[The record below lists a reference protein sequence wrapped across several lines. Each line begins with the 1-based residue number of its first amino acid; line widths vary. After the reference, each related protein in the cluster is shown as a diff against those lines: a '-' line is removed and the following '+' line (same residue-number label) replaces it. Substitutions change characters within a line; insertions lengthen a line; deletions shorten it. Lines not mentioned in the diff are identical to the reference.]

1 MDFLNRAFEQLKD
14 LFASMTP
21 GARITAGLLVA
32 VIVVSLV
39 FLFRGGV
46 AGPDDYL
53 LGGRAFSSAEL
64 EAMEGAFA
72 RAGLSKYRLEGSRV
86 RVPNAT
92 KAEYLAALAEFQALP
107 ANFSDHFS
115 QQITQ
120 ATMFETKDQAN
131 LRWRLAKQQELA
143 LIISSMQGV
152 SRAQVIYD
160 EIQKTGFPRTTEKT
174 ATVAVQGTGSQ
185 ELELHQVK
193 SIRHL
198 VSSAIA
204 GMKFQNVTVTDL
216 NSGKNH
222 GGGGDSALASAE
234 ESAYMDY
241 KKHYERLWQDKISQ
255 ALAFVSGTV
264 VTVDVELSKETVFHE
279 DTTTVDSKPVVLRS
293 TTMEKTN
300 VNARASSAGRPGV
313 NGQANQ
319 QASISSSA
327 GGESTSEESRE
338 DLERVGG
345 HGRIVKATA
354 PLVPKK
360 VTAAVG
366 VPSNYYVE
374 VWRERNPTPP
384 GQEPK
389 MPDVQAIAAIE
400 AEVVKKIEDMVVN
413 LLPKLPPG
421 EDKYPLVTVKTF
433 EHLTPPA
440 AELPNIVSTAGVW
453 VAENWTTLGMFLVGA
468 FSLLMLRGMVKA
480 KPDTTTPSGASAAS
494 GPPQLSIVG
503 GDDDEDGEA
512 ASGDD
517 SRPKKRFATASSNIK
532 EELASMVRE
541 NPEAAA
547 NILRSWLG
555 EAS

>member
-1 MDFLNRAFEQLKD
+1 
-14 LFASMTP
+14 
-21 GARITAGLLVA
+21 

-72 RAGLSKYRLEGSRV
+72 QAGLSNYQLEGSRV
-86 RVPNAT
+86 RIPQST
-92 KAEYLAALAEFQALP
+92 KAKYVAALAEYQALP

-115 QQITQ
+115 EQLTQ
-120 ATMFETKDQAN
+120 ATMFETKEQAA

-143 LIISSMQGV
+143 LIISSMKGV

-174 ATVAVQGTGSQ
+174 ATVAVQATGNQ
-185 ELELHQVK
+185 ELELHQIK

-198 VSSAIA
+198 VSSSIA
-204 GMKFQNVTVTDL
+204 GMKFQNVAVTDL
-216 NSGKNH
+216 NTGKNH
-222 GGGGDSALASAE
+222 GGSDTELASAA

-241 KKHYERLWQDKISQ
+241 KSTYERLWGDKISK
-255 ALAFVSGTV
+255 ALAFVPGAL

-279 DTTTVDSKPVVLRS
+279 DTTTIDPKPVVLRS
-293 TTMEKTN
+293 TTLEKSN
-300 VNARASSAGRPGV
+300 VNARAASAGRPGV

-319 QASISSSA
+319 QASITSGA
-327 GGESTSEESRE
+327 AGESTTEESSEE
-338 DLERVGG
+338 LERVGG
-345 HGRIVKATA
+345 HGRVVKATA

-366 VPSNYYVE
+366 VPSSYYE
-374 VWRERNPTPP
+374 QVWKERNPTPA
-384 GQEPK
+384 GEEPK
-389 MPDVQAIAAIE
+389 VPEPQAIAAIE
-400 AEVVKKIEDMVVN
+400 AEVIKKIEDMIVN
-413 LLPKLPPG
+413 LIPKLPAG

-433 EHLTPPA
+433 EHLTAPP
-440 AELPNIVSTAGVW
+440 AELPNIASTAGIW

-480 KPDTTTPSGASAAS
+480 RPEAPTPSGIAAAE
-494 GPPQLSIVG
+494 GAPQLSIVG
-503 GDDDEDGEA
+503 GDEDDDGEA
-512 ASGDD
+512 ASGNDD
-517 SRPKKRFATASSNIK
+517 RPKKRFATASSNIK

>member
-1 MDFLNRAFEQLKD
+1 MDFLNKAFEQIKD

-32 VIVVSLV
+32 VIVVALV
-39 FLFRGGV
+39 FLFRSGV

-72 RAGLSKYRLEGSRV
+72 QAGLSNYQLEGSRV
-86 RVPNAT
+86 RIPSST
-92 KAEYLAALAEFQALP
+92 KAQYLAALAEHQALP

-120 ATMFETKDQAN
+120 ATMFETKEQAN

-160 EIQKTGFPRTTEKT
+160 EVQKTGFPRTTEKT
-174 ATVAVQGTGSQ
+174 ATVAVQATGNL

-204 GMKFQNVTVTDL
+204 GMKFQSVTVTDL
-216 NSGKNH
+216 NTGKNY
-222 GGGGDSALASAE
+222 GGGDSELASAE

-241 KKHYERLWQDKISQ
+241 KNTYERQWADKISK
-255 ALAFVSGTV
+255 ALAFVSGAV

-279 DTTTVDSKPVVLRS
+279 DTMTVDPKPVVLRS
-293 TTMEKTN
+293 TTLEKSNST
-300 VNARASSAGRPGV
+300 ARAAAAGRPGV

-319 QASISSSA
+319 QASITSERM
-327 GGESTSEESRE
+327 GESTNEESRE

-345 HGRIVKATA
+345 RGRIVKSTA

-366 VPSNYYVE
+366 VPSSYYSQ
-374 VWRERNPTPP
+374 VWRERNPTPA
-384 GQEPK
+384 GEEPK
-389 MPDVQAIAAIE
+389 APEAQAIAAIE
-400 AEVVKKIEDMVVN
+400 AEVIKKIEDMIVN
-413 LLPKLPPG
+413 LIPKLPAG

-433 EHLTPPA
+433 EHLTAPP
-440 AELPNIVSTAGVW
+440 AELPNIASTAGVW
-453 VAENWTTLGMFLVGA
+453 VAENWKTLGMFLVGA
-468 FSLLMLRGMVKA
+468 FSLLMLRSMVKA
-480 KPDTTTPSGASAAS
+480 RPESTTPNAAAT
-494 GPPQLSIVG
+494 PAAAPQLSVVG
-503 GDDDEDGEA
+503 GDDEDESDAAGEE
-512 ASGDD
+512 G
-517 SRPKKRFATASSNIK
+517 RPKKRFATAGSNIK

-547 NILRSWLG
+547 NILRGWLG

>member
-1 MDFLNRAFEQLKD
+1 
-14 LFASMTP
+14 
-21 GARITAGLLVA
+21 
-32 VIVVSLV
+32 V
-39 FLFRGGV
+39 FLFRTGV

-72 RAGLSKYRLEGSRV
+72 QAGLSNYQLEGSRV
-86 RVPNAT
+86 QIPKSS
-92 KAEYLAALAEFQALP
+92 KAQYLAALAEHQALP

-115 QQITQ
+115 QQMTQ

-143 LIISSMQGV
+143 LIISSMHGV

-174 ATVAVQGTGSQ
+174 ATVAVQSTGSQ

-216 NSGKNH
+216 NTGQNH
-222 GGGGDSALASAE
+222 GGGGDAELASAE

-241 KKHYERLWQDKISQ
+241 KNTYERLWQDKISK
-255 ALAFVSGTV
+255 AIAFVSGAV

-293 TTMEKTN
+293 TTLEKSN
-300 VNARASSAGRPGV
+300 INARANTAGRPGV
-313 NGQANQ
+313 NGQANAG
-319 QASISSSA
+319 ASITSSGA
-327 GGESTSEESRE
+327 GESTSEESRE

-366 VPSNYYVE
+366 VPSNYFVQ
-374 VWRERNPTPP
+374 VWRERNPTPA
-384 GQEPK
+384 GQEPAT
-389 MPDVQAIAAIE
+389 PDPQAITAIE
-400 AEVVKKIEDMVVN
+400 AEVIKKIEDMVVN
-413 LLPKLPPG
+413 LLPKLPAG

-433 EHLTPPA
+433 EHLTPPP
-440 AELPNIVSTAGVW
+440 AEMPNIATTAGVW

-480 KPDTTTPSGASAAS
+480 RPESTTPSGAPAAA
-494 GPPQLSIVG
+494 GPPQLSVVG
-503 GDDDEDGEA
+503 ASDDDEDGEA
-512 ASGDD
+512 AVGEDG
-517 SRPKKRFATASSNIK
+517 RPKNRFATASSNIK